1 MCPANRLPAPPRFTL
16 RNELPGWRGLLYMKN
31 IKLMAGIFMLAL
43 LTLTACN
50 KATLAPGG
58 PYTTSTTVLIGT
70 NLITTTTQDL
80 GLYNA
85 DSAFVLAYK
94 TVDMIFTTELNNRAY
109 FWNISPSIKHS
120 VDAVRVVAVKVRDDY
135 IAARAAYVANPTPLG
150 LVGIQAVL
158 AKMQQLV
165 FAAQAALAQNQQA
178 LTNTIPVLSTNK

>member
-1 MCPANRLPAPPRFTL
+1 MHPIKTL
-16 RNELPGWRGLLYMKN
+16 AAVFIVGL
-31 IKLMAGIFMLAL
+31 ASL
-43 LTLTACN
+43 LTFTACN
-50 KATLAPGG
+50 KATLQTGG
-58 PYTTSTTVLIGT
+58 AYTTSTTALVGT

-94 TVDMIFTTELNNRAY
+94 TVDLIFTTELNNRAY
-109 FWNISPSIKHS
+109 FWNISPSIKHA

-150 LVGIQAVL
+150 LVGIQATL

-165 FAAQAALAQNQQA
+165 FAAQAALAQNASA
-178 LTNTIPVLSTNK
+178 LTNTIPGLTTITNK